1 MKKLLAASAVFIA
14 LGVTLAHADD
24 YVCQL
29 TLAPAALDPT
39 FGNAGYIGIYT
50 TKSPDCSGAV
60 TDEFICSKGATNHY
74 CGVNAQ
80 YSESALIAIYQTL
93 HTAEVQQ
100 DPIVL
105 YWNACINSG
114 GSCVGGAF
122 LYPNF

>member
-1 MKKLLAASAVFIA
+1 MKKQLAAFA
-14 LGVTLAHADD
+14 LIVAFGVPLAHADD

-29 TLAPAALDPT
+29 TLAPSALDPT

-50 TKSPDCSGAV
+50 SKAPDCSGAT
-60 TDEFICSKGATNHY
+60 TDAFICSKGATNHY

-80 YSESALIAIYQTL
+80 YSEAALIAIYQTL
-93 HTAEVQQ
+93 HTAEVAQ
-100 DPIVL
+100 DPVVL
-105 YWNACINSG
+105 YWNACINAG